1 LKILL
6 IGSGGREHA
15 LAWRLAN
22 SPSVTSLHATPGNPG
37 IAEVA
42 TLENS
47 SNYVELATHLHADL
61 TVVGPEAPLV
71 DGIVDQFRARRM
83 PIVGPVAENARL
95 EGSKIHTKK
104 LLRRLGIPTAR
115 FETAESLAEARAAL
129 RLFRY
134 PVVLKTDG
142 LAAGKGVIIAHNSL
156 EADDAIATL
165 PFPLLMEEF
174 LEGDEVSFIALCD
187 GRNAVALEPSQD
199 HKRVFDNDQGP
210 NTGGMGAYSDSRILS
225 PAQRD
230 AILETIVNPVVRATA
245 FTGFLYAGLM
255 MTTYGPSVL
264 EFNVRMGDPETQAL
278 MLRLESDWGEALMAA
293 ARGNLTQS
301 HLTWSPEPAT
311 CIVLASAG
319 YPGPC
324 ISGLPVTGIENAKG
338 AQVFHAGTRREG
350 HTLLTSGGR
359 VLGVTARG
367 ADLQTSINN
376 AYAAVSTIHF
386 EGMQFRTDI
395 GQRGLRS
402 YYNRNGAGT

>member
-1 LKILL
+1 M
-6 IGSGGREHA
+6 
-15 LAWRLAN
+15 
-22 SPSVTSLHATPGNPG
+22 TSLHATPGNPG

>member
-1 LKILL
+1 MKILL